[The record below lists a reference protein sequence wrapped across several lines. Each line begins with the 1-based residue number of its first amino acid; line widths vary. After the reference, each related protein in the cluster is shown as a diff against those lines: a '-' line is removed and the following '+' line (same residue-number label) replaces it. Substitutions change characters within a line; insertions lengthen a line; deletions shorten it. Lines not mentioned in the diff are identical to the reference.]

1 MHKVFQTTLVPHSAE
16 QMYQLVNQYERY
28 PEFLPGCVA
37 SQTLQQ
43 HGNELD
49 AELVVS
55 KAGIRLA
62 FTTHNTMQPYQ
73 SIQMQ
78 LVKGPFKQLTGE
90 WRFLPLDEYS
100 SQISLQLQFEF
111 SNALVEKMFGKIFQ
125 QLTSQMVQA
134 FKQRAKEI
142 YHVRN

>member
-1 MHKVFQTTLVPHSAE
+1 MHTVSQTTLVPHSAE
-16 QMYQLVNQYERY
+16 QMYQLVNQYELY
-28 PEFLPGCVA
+28 PQFLPGCAA
-37 SQTLQQ
+37 SKTLHQQ
-43 HGNELD
+43 GNELD

-62 FTTHNTMQPYQ
+62 FTTHNTMQPNQ

-78 LVKGPFKQLTGE
+78 LVEGPFKKLSGE
-90 WRFLPLDEYS
+90 WRFLALDEYS

-142 YHVRN
+142 YHG

>member
-1 MHKVFQTTLVPHSAE
+1 MNKVSQTTLVPHSAE
-16 QMYQLVNQYERY
+16 QMYHLVNQYQLY
-28 PEFLPGCVA
+28 PQFLPGCVA

-43 HGNELD
+43 QGNELD

-62 FTTHNTMQPYQ
+62 FTTHNTMTPYQ
-73 SIQMQ
+73 SIQMK
-78 LVKGPFKQLTGE
+78 LVKGPFKQLQGE
-90 WRFLPLDEYS
+90 WRFLPLDEFS

-142 YHVRN
+142 YHG

>member
-1 MHKVFQTTLVPHSAE
+1 MHKVSQTTLVPHSAE

-62 FTTHNTMQPYQ
+62 FTTHNTMQLYQ

>member
-1 MHKVFQTTLVPHSAE
+1 MHTVSQTTLVPHSAE

-28 PEFLPGCVA
+28 PQFLPGCVA
-37 SQTLQQ
+37 SKTLHQQ
-43 HGNELD
+43 GNELD

-62 FTTHNTMQPYQ
+62 FTTHNTMQPNQ
-73 SIQMQ
+73 LIQMR
-78 LVKGPFKQLTGE
+78 LVEGPFKQLSGE
-90 WRFLPLDEYS
+90 WRFLALDEYS

-111 SNALVEKMFGKIFQ
+111 SNVLVEKMFGKIFQ

-142 YHVRN
+142 YYG